1 MIPGYY
7 DDRIKV
13 EKEALIQ
20 MDLPSQTLLNYV
32 RESIEILMKINLH
45 EIIKAGNTNGI
56 LNCQDEAFCLNCN
69 SVNKG
74 KLSSPKTNKKKGK
87 VQSRLSTLL
96 NDDEKLNHNT
106 NCRLY
111 KKMSNIS
118 TPTES
123 LQMVHPAYEKQ
134 LQYYEKEIRTQLQ
147 TENKLRIVAELL
159 QDKLEINRKDIE
171 PLCREIVKLK
181 QERDT
186 LKNELVS
193 IKNVVEELQSN
204 DAKLLIQLTQLR
216 QSNESYK
223 SQIAQLT
230 QQSIQNQTRNFAP
243 AEKPK
248 K

>member
-13 EKEALIQ
+13 EREALIQ

-56 LNCQDEAFCLNCN
+56 LNSQDEAFCLNCN

-74 KLSSPKTNKKKGK
+74 KLSSPTTKKKGK
-87 VQSRLSTLL
+87 VQSRISTLL
-96 NDDEKLNHNT
+96 NDSEKINDNK
-106 NCRLY
+106 NSRLY

-134 LQYYEKEIRTQLQ
+134 LQHYEKEIRTQLQ

-171 PLCREIVKLK
+171 PLCLEIVKLK
-181 QERDT
+181 
-186 LKNELVS
+186 
-193 IKNVVEELQSN
+193 
-204 DAKLLIQLTQLR
+204 
-216 QSNESYK
+216 
-223 SQIAQLT
+223 
-230 QQSIQNQTRNFAP
+230 
-243 AEKPK
+243 
-248 K
+248 